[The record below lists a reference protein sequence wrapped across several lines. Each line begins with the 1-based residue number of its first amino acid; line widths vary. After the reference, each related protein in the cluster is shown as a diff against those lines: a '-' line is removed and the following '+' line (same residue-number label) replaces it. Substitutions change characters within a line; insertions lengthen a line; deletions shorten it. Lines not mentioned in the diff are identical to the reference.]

1 MSLYTQLFYSEINSG
16 VGSSAAIARLT
27 ISQVRAELES
37 KSNKDLA
44 QSAGKAVTKTAVAL
58 VAATARFVLK
68 RMISYDAKVR
78 FLSLRL
84 LVVLCFM
91 IE

>member
-1 MSLYTQLFYSEINSG
+1 MSLYTQFLNSEINSG

-68 RMISYDAKVR
+68 RRISYDA
-78 FLSLRL
+78 
-84 LVVLCFM
+84 
-91 IE
+91 